1 VAGRHRKTRPP
12 RRSERSHH
20 GRHRK
25 PVPRSHTVVPTV
37 TVVAVFAVG
46 GVAFGHAVAHGQ
58 APHAAVAAPG
68 TGPVEPTVAPTVIAP
83 LSPTHPA
90 TPKPKPRPAP
100 HHVTSAALSV
110 TDVHGACYIQVTRHG
125 TVLVR
130 RILHRGD
137 QVQFR
142 HHGLD
147 VVLGNA
153 GAVRVAIAG
162 HHGHLAGRSGQVRR
176 FRVR

>member
-1 VAGRHRKTRPP
+1 
-12 RRSERSHH
+12 
-20 GRHRK
+20 
-25 PVPRSHTVVPTV
+25 VVPTV

-68 TGPVEPTVAPTVIAP
+68 TGPVEPAVAPTVIVAP
-83 LSPTHPA
+83 PTPPA
-90 TPKPKPRPAP
+90 NPKPKPRPTT
-100 HHVTSAALSV
+100 HHVTPATLTV
-110 TDVHGACYIQVTRHG
+110 TDLHGACYIQVTRHG
-125 TVLVR
+125 TVIVR

-137 QVQFR
+137 HLRFR

-153 GAVRVAIAG
+153 GAVRVAIDG
-162 HHGHLAGRSGQVRR
+162 HRGHLAGRTGQVRR
-176 FRVR
+176 FRVG